1 MTNMTDETNTRFLE
15 RACASLDER
24 SERLRPHM
32 ASRLR
37 AARSQAME
45 SQQRHIYRGWM
56 PAMASAF
63 AVVMAVGLWF
73 GSVNIQDIPQ
83 DNSIAQISYEKR
95 PADLEMLAVANGLEL
110 FQELEFYN
118 WLEQKDRHT
127 ANG

>member
-1 MTNMTDETNTRFLE
+1 MTDEVNKRFLE

-24 SERLRPHM
+24 SERLKPHM

-37 AARSQAME
+37 AARSQAID
-45 SQQRHIYRGWM
+45 SRKQHIYRGWM

-73 GSVNIQDIPQ
+73 GNNNNQDIPQ
-83 DNSIAQISYEKR
+83 DNAIAQISYEKR

-110 FQELEFYN
+110 LQELDFYY
-118 WLEQKDRHT
+118 WLEQEDRRT

>member
-1 MTNMTDETNTRFLE
+1 MTDEANKHFLE

-24 SERLRPHM
+24 SEKLKPHM

-37 AARSQAME
+37 AARSQAMD
-45 SQQRHIYRGWM
+45 SRKQHIYRGWM

-63 AVVMAVGLWF
+63 AVVIAVGLWF
-73 GSVNIQDIPQ
+73 GDINNSQDIPQ
-83 DNSIAQISYEKR
+83 DNSIAQIGYEKR

-118 WLEQKDRHT
+118 WLEQEDRRT

>member
-1 MTNMTDETNTRFLE
+1 MTNMKDEANKRFLE
-15 RACASLDER
+15 RACASLNER

-63 AVVMAVGLWF
+63 AVVMALGLWF
-73 GSVNIQDIPQ
+73 GNVTNIQDIPQ

-95 PADLEMLAVANGLEL
+95 PADVEMLAVANGLEL
-110 FQELEFYN
+110 LHELDFYD
-118 WLEQKDRHT
+118 WLEKEESRT
-127 ANG
+127 S

>member
-1 MTNMTDETNTRFLE
+1 MTDKANKRFLK

-24 SERLRPHM
+24 SERLQPHM

-37 AARSQAME
+37 AARNQAME

-63 AVVMAVGLWF
+63 AVIMAVGLWF
-73 GSVNIQDIPQ
+73 GNVNNQDIPQ
-83 DNSIAQISYEKR
+83 DNSIAQMSYEKR
-95 PADLEMLAVANGLEL
+95 PADLEILAVANGLEL

-118 WLEQKDRHT
+118 WLEQEDRRT